1 MAKIHL
7 IIPAAGSSLR
17 MGQPLPKQFTVLGNN
32 KTLIE
37 IVESVFSR
45 ISQIDSINI
54 AVSKEQNHIEILKNK
69 FSNKTHIH
77 YCGGATRAETVLN
90 TINQIKCMADD
101 WVMVHDAARIG
112 ITEVLIHKFIDAI
125 GKDKVGGI
133 MALPASDTLKRVNK
147 LNEIIS
153 TENRDEIW
161 LAQTPQMF
169 RFKLLKKALENFD
182 GIPTDESEA
191 IEFLGHRPKLFKG
204 IPLNFKV
211 TFPDD
216 IKRAEKSLEILRI
229 NKHD

>member
-90 TINQIKCMADD
+90 TINQIKCMTDD
-101 WVMVHDAARIG
+101 WIMVHDAARIG
-112 ITEVLIHKFIDAI
+112 ITEVLIHQFIDAI
-125 GKDKVGGI
+125 GIDKVGGI
-133 MALPASDTLKRVNK
+133 MALPASDTVKRVNK
-147 LNEIIS
+147 QNEIIS
-153 TENRDEIW
+153 TESRDEIW

-169 RFKLLKKALENFD
+169 RFKPLKKALENFD

-191 IEFLGHRPKLFKG
+191 IESLGYRPKLFKG
-204 IPLNFKV
+204 TPLNFKV

-216 IKRAEKSLEILRI
+216 MKRAEKSLEILRV